1 MTLFHV
7 LTLLNVKRDNGIR
20 VTRVADFG
28 SGTSERGRAHASDDD
43 ASGHMKTLMEAVQA
57 ELSATITTSE
67 SVRGGDVSTAFRCDL
82 ADGSVVFVKTHTD
95 PPSRFFT
102 SEATSLEWLDEAGA
116 RVPKVMASSDEYPA
130 RLVLQWVQPG
140 RSTREGDAD
149 FGRMLARL
157 HQQSFPCFGR
167 PDSLPTGSR
176 GLPNAPSTSWQDH
189 YGQQR
194 LLPLVTIGLED
205 GSIPPETG
213 RQLRIVAESLEA
225 FAGPPEPPSLL
236 HGDLWAGNRIV
247 DAAGRSWMID
257 PASFG
262 GHREFDL
269 AMMRLFG
276 GYGPDCFS
284 SYQKEFPL
292 ADGWEDRV
300 LLHQLAPLAVHAIKF
315 GGHYVGALDDALET
329 LLARTGLDH

>member
-1 MTLFHV
+1 MGNLSS
-7 LTLLNVKRDNGIR
+7 GIS
-20 VTRVADFG
+20 A
-28 SGTSERGRAHASDDD
+28 RGRAHVSEGGPSD
-43 ASGHMKTLMEAVQA
+43 HIEKLMQAVQA
-57 ELSATITTSE
+57 ELPATITTSE
-67 SVRGGDVSTAFRCDL
+67 PVRGGDVSTAFRCGL
-82 ADGSVVFVKTHTD
+82 ADGGVIFVKTHAD
-95 PPSRFFT
+95 PPRHFFT
-102 SEATSLEWLDEAGA
+102 TEATSLEWLGEAGA
-116 RVPKVMASSDEYPA
+116 RVPKVMASSDEDPA
-130 RLVLQWVQPG
+130 HLVLHWIQPG
-140 RSTREGDAD
+140 RSTREGDAG

-167 PDSLPTGSR
+167 PDSRPTGSR
-176 GLPNAPSTSWQDH
+176 SLPNAPSTSWQDH

-194 LLPLVTIGLED
+194 LMPLVTIGLKD
-205 GSIPPETG
+205 GSLPVETAH
-213 RQLRIVAESLEA
+213 QLGVVAESLET

-284 SYQKEFPL
+284 SYQNEFPL
-292 ADGWEDRV
+292 AHGWEDRV

-329 LLARTGLDH
+329 LFARTKLEH

>member
-1 MTLFHV
+1 MFHV
-7 LTLLNVKRDNGIR
+7 LTLSDVKREHRIR
-20 VTRVADFG
+20 VKRVASLSVG
-28 SGTSERGRAHASDDD
+28 KEPRRRARTNDDD
-43 ASGHMKTLMEAVQA
+43 PAALIGSLMMAVQA
-57 ELSATITTSE
+57 ELSSTITTSE

-82 ADGSVVFVKTHTD
+82 ADGSVIFVKTHAD
-95 PPSRFFT
+95 PPKHFFT
-102 SEATSLEWLDEAGA
+102 TEAKSLEWLGEAGA
-116 RVPKVMASSDEYPA
+116 RVPQVLLCSDDDPA
-130 RLVLQWVQPG
+130 HLVLRWVQSG

-167 PDSLPTGSR
+167 PDSRPTGSR
-176 GLPNAPSTSWQDH
+176 SLPNTPSISWEDH
-189 YGQQR
+189 YGSQR
-194 LLPLVTIGLED
+194 LLPLVAIGLKD
-205 GSIPPETG
+205 GSLPPETA
-213 RQLRIVAESLEA
+213 RLLRIVAESLTV
-225 FAGPPEPPSLL
+225 FAGPPEPPALL

-284 SYQKEFPL
+284 AYQNEFPL

-315 GGHYVGALDDALET
+315 GGHYGGALHDALQT
-329 LLARTGLDH
+329 LFNRAKLEH